1 MRKPGTYISLENLGR
16 VRLSKHFFMRN
27 FLYSEIANFY
37 GKPNI
42 PDDPDLAIAAGREL
56 AQNLLDPLVDTFGP
70 IEIRSG
76 LRSVDLNH
84 FGSTQV
90 KPQKC
95 AANHKNYGGHIWD
108 MRDAQGCMGACVSV
122 VVPWFADRYAHGR
135 DWRDLAWWVHDHLP
149 YSDMYFFPKLA
160 AFNLTWHEKPERS
173 IGSYIR
179 PKGLLLRT
187 GEEPDESLDQR
198 RERYHDF
205 PPFQGI
211 SYPE

>member
-37 GKPNI
+37 GKANI
-42 PDDPDLAIAAGREL
+42 PDDPDLAIAAGRGL
-56 AQNLLDPLVDTFGP
+56 AVNLLDPLVDTFGP
-70 IEIRSG
+70 IEIRSSF
-76 LRSVDLNH
+76 RSADLNR

-95 AANHKNYGGHIWD
+95 AANSKNYAGHIWD
-108 MRDAQGCMGACVSV
+108 MRDAEGYMGACVSV

-149 YSDMYFFPKLA
+149 YSEMYFFPKLA
-160 AFNLTWHEKPERS
+160 ALNLTWHEKPKRG
-173 IGSYIR
+173 IGSYIC
-179 PKGLLLRT
+179 PKGLLLRAD
-187 GEEPDESLDQR
+187 EEPNETLNQR
-198 RERYHDF
+198 RARYEDF
-205 PPFQGI
+205 PPLCGI
-211 SYPE
+211 AYPE